1 MKRPKKSRSAS
12 ETVRTCCDFF
22 KNLFSNRIIF
32 WYSPQE
38 TSLQTGLR
46 LTSKCR
52 RQIKASTLCVKTTL
66 GHSTSHGMAPAA
78 TTKSQTITSYD
89 CSARSSRR
97 LATTSG
103 RQYLD
108 TVCGQGEKTL
118 LTKLVSSPRPRLVS
132 TCMGKQTTFS
142 NSLSSCEC
150 ISPGCAA

>member
-1 MKRPKKSRSAS
+1 MDPVNTSEQDSSLPAS
-12 ETVRTCCDFF
+12 GRKYSVSTPVETIVI
-22 KNLFSNRIIF
+22 L
-32 WYSPQE
+32 YSPQE

-118 LTKLVSSPRPRLVS
+118 LTKLVSSPRPRLVA
-132 TCMGKQTTFS
+132 TCMGK
-142 NSLSSCEC
+142 
-150 ISPGCAA
+150 